1 MNAKDRTRA
10 EAQRLS
16 DLDRALD
23 VLRSERDPA
32 QGELFGQ
39 GASSEWAAENTAWT
53 TDLPIPPE
61 AESGP
66 PGPPASEGY
75 QDTLP
80 CEAAPDATGGPD
92 GPEPSEQDPRFET
105 VEDPRIPEGQNYFK
119 IGEVAKIVGVK
130 PYVLRYWESEFPWVK
145 PEKTSSRQRRYR
157 RQDVAI
163 LLTIRRLRHDEE
175 LTIARTREL
184 IQEMKRAG
192 RKRPAKRRPSRLGLL
207 PDPSN
212 SGIDPA
218 LLRRRLAEMRQAVLE
233 LLHVVED

>member
-10 EAQRLS
+10 EAERLS

-23 VLRSERDPA
+23 VLRAERDSA

-39 GASSEWAAENTAWT
+39 VPSEWAAENTAWT

-61 AESGP
+61 AESTA
-66 PGPPASEGY
+66 PAPEGY

-80 CEAAPDATGGPD
+80 SAASPPSAPSAPPALAEDLDA
-92 GPEPSEQDPRFET
+92 RFET
-105 VEDPRIPEGQNYFK
+105 VEDARIPEGQNYFK

-184 IQEMKRAG
+184 IQEMKKGG
-192 RKRPAKRRPSRLGLL
+192 RRRPAKAKRATGLGLL
-207 PDPSN
+207 PDPTN

-218 LLRRRLAEMRQAVLE
+218 RLRRRLADMRQAVLE
-233 LLHVVED
+233 LLHAVED